1 MTQNRCKKVFY
12 TLHYFIIFL
21 PPISVHIH
29 THAQTAFFTQQLLNS
44 YFLSSFSP
52 SPCHLKLFSGCLL
65 FCYYYF
71 HSFIHSFIR
80 CCGIT
85 RSLRHIEALT
95 FTFNSRSLPFSS
107 RLIDHQVRGRQRDM
121 KVNEQF
127 LPFTGFVCTDEK
139 KERGREGRK
148 FGEIGKRIFCFLVQ
162 SFYRDGSGGGGGMQ
176 IISLSVSVS
185 FRFNTFI
192 FSVLSLALSFF
203 SLYLTHC
210 PTKTGRA
217 WPNWLPKLA
226 LTGRQVGRQAQK
238 EAMGEKIKES

>member
-1 MTQNRCKKVFY
+1 MSAIKWFQWNDLKSLQKGFLY
-12 TLHYFIIFL
+12 FTLLYHFSSPHF
-21 PPISVHIH
+21 STH
-29 THAQTAFFTQQLLNS
+29 THTRTNRIFHSTITQLLFLIFFFS
-44 YFLSSFSP
+44 FSLSSQIILWLPFV
-52 SPCHLKLFSGCLL
+52 LLLL
-65 FCYYYF
+65 F
-71 HSFIHSFIR
+71 SFIHSSFIR

-85 RSLRHIEALT
+85 RSLGHIEALT
-95 FTFNSRSLPFSS
+95 FTFNFCSCFSLLFSLDWSPSARQVEIWRLMSNFYRS
-107 RLIDHQVRGRQRDM
+107 QVLCAPTRKRR
-121 KVNEQF
+121 E
-127 LPFTGFVCTDEK
+127 
-139 KERGREGRK
+139 EGRKGGK

-162 SFYRDGSGGGGGMQ
+162 SFNRGGSGGGGGMQ

-226 LTGRQVGRQAQK
+226 LTGR
-238 EAMGEKIKES
+238 